1 MNPYYAKRQ
10 ENHQY
15 KKKLDD
21 LALSHTHPASV
32 RFVPGRGY
40 MSSTR
45 YISMKSKLS
54 VYFYGHNFE

>member
-15 KKKLDD
+15 KKKLDA

-54 VYFYGHNFE
+54 VCFCG